1 MKRILSRM
9 LVVAAVLMVSALPAS
24 ATLVANGGFETSD
37 FTGWTHAGNTGSDSV
52 SSNPT
57 WVHSGIFGA
66 QLGAVSPTF
75 LYQDL
80 VTIPGQTYSIS
91 FWLKSDNNGNTPDN
105 FFTAYWGNT
114 GNTLFSG
121 QDLSDSAYTKYT
133 YLQVASSTTTQFGL
147 LYANIPWFFGLDD
160 VDVSPVPI
168 PGAVWLLGSG
178 IVGLIGLKRRMRK

>member
-1 MKRILSRM
+1 M
-9 LVVAAVLMVSALPAS
+9 LVATAVLMVSALPAS

-52 SSNPT
+52 WCHPP
-57 WVHSGIFGA
+57 WGLSGVFGA
-66 QLGAVSPTF
+66 QLGAISTTF